1 MRLPRIKSSP
11 DAGNAYYHC
20 LSRVVDRRFIFG
32 DAERE
37 QFVHWLFAYAEF
49 CGVRVLTYCVMSN
62 HFHVLL
68 EVGRRPEQ
76 RPDDEE
82 LLRRIARIHG
92 ERSAARV
99 RTEMA
104 CWPDQQK
111 EEWRQSLLGQMWD
124 VSTYMKH
131 LKQRFTQWY
140 NRRAARKGTL
150 WEERFKSL
158 MVQGQRGALAKVAA
172 YIDLNPIRARIVDD
186 PKDYRWCGYAA
197 AVAGKRAAR
206 DGVTTLLNTGQG
218 RDVTA
223 TEALRLYRLWIFG
236 EGQVEG
242 VEGPGS
248 EPIRAGFSREQVET
262 VIAQQGRL
270 PWSEFVRCR
279 VRYFTDGA
287 AIGSKDWIQGVLAEH
302 QARFDYK
309 RERSPCAVRQMSG
322 EALFGAKPLR
332 KGAVFIAA

>member
-1 MRLPRIKSSP
+1 MRMPRIKASP
-11 DAGNAYYHC
+11 DAGAAYYHC
-20 LSRVVDRRFIFG
+20 LSRVIERRFIFG
-32 DAERE
+32 DTERE
-37 QFVHWLFAYAEF
+37 QFVHWMFAYAEF
-49 CGVRVLTYCVMSN
+49 CGVRVLTYCIMAN
-62 HFHVLL
+62 HFHVLV
-68 EVGRRPEQ
+68 EVCARPEIP
-76 RPDDEE
+76 PDNDE
-82 LLRRIARIHG
+82 LLRRLARTNG
-92 ERSAARV
+92 EKAVERLRFEWARW
-99 RTEMA
+99 T
-104 CWPDQQK
+104 DQQK
-111 EEWRQSLLGQMWD
+111 EEWRQALLAQMHD
-124 VSTYMKH
+124 VSTYIKL

-150 WEERFKSL
+150 WEERFKSV

-236 EGQVEG
+236 EGQVGG